1 MKLKEYIK
9 FTKGDYLF
17 VLQLEGDSDNFLDL
31 INSFKEKE
39 IEYQIITE
47 QEFLDIV
54 ENDGA
59 IQTEIDLW

>member
-9 FTKGDYLF
+9 FTKGDYHF
-17 VLQLEGDSDNFLDL
+17 VLQVEGDSDNFLDL

-54 ENDGA
+54 ENDDA
-59 IQTEIDLW
+59 IETETDLW